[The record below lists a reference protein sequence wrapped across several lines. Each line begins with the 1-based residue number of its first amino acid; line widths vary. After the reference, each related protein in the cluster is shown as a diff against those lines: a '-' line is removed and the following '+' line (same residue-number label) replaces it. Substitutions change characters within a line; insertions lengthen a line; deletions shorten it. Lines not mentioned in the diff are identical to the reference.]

1 MECGSGDTRL
11 VVFVSWWFNSL
22 LTADRPKSQH
32 LAEQCIRRFETRVAL
47 LHAVEE
53 MLSVAAALA
62 QRGERGDGVLLVR
75 RATAGRGGA
84 GLLTV
89 AGRELFQ
96 LAGELGDDLLG
107 HALADAVEAGEEAR
121 VLRLDRVRD
130 LARARRERLEGLA
143 RADAFDGGE
152 GFEELF
158 VLGAEE
164 ADERGLEPAARGVAG
179 EVKDRVQ

>member
-1 MECGSGDTRL
+1 
-11 VVFVSWWFNSL
+11 
-22 LTADRPKSQH
+22 
-32 LAEQCIRRFETRVAL
+32 
-47 LHAVEE
+47 

-84 GLLTV
+84 GLLAV

-121 VLRLDRVRD
+121 VLRLDGVCD
-130 LARARRERLEGLA
+130 LARARGQCAERLA
-143 RADAFDGGE
+143 RAAAFDGGE
-152 GFEELF
+152 GFEELL

-179 EVKDRVQ
+179 EVEDRVQREVFAEARLELGEIGRGDEQLVQNGPGLERNAIVVDAAELTGKG